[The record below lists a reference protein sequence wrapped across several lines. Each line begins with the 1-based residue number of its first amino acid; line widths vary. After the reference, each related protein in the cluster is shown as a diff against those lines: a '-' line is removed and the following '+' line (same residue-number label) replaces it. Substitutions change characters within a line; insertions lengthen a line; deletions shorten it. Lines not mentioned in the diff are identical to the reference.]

1 MNKFIKVKVNGHD
14 WIVNVESIIAIERFG
29 GFGNVPEEIYIY
41 LPGSVKLNISRV
53 SYDAIINLTAPL
65 VLPDIDKSQPL

>member
-1 MNKFIKVKVNGHD
+1 MNKFIKVTVLGHD
-14 WIVNVESIIAIERFG
+14 WIVNIESIIAIERFG
-29 GFGNVPEEIYIY
+29 VPEEIYIY